1 MNDKGTTD
9 EYGSPSVFYSKF
21 YKTVIFG
28 KGFGPRSIRKTHQ
41 SMEQPYV
48 GKFFEKVLE
57 IGGGHRGAFRF
68 CRSHL

>member
-1 MNDKGTTD
+1 MNDKGNTD

-41 SMEQPYV
+41 SIEKPYV
-48 GKFFEKVLE
+48 GKFFEKVL
-57 IGGGHRGAFRF
+57 
-68 CRSHL
+68 